1 MVKRYYVQDYPENF
15 RNNTE
20 IATVASDIIRPSI
33 ESSLTRRE
41 KKTKKM
47 HMRDVVRA
55 GGFLQVIKL
64 NKFRK

>member
-15 RNNTE
+15 RGNTE
-20 IATVASDIIRPSI
+20 TRTVASDFIRPSI

-47 HMRDVVRA
+47 HIRDVVRA
-55 GGFLQVIKL
+55 GGFLQVINL